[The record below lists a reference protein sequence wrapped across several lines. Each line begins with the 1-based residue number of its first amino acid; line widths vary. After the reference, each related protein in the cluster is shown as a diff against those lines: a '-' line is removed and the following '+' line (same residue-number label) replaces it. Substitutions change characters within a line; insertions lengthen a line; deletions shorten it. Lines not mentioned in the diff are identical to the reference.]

1 MIGQLYRPIVV
12 QTDHHSAPR
21 FQKVELEVIEEAG
34 YLTVCFLNTKIRP
47 MQVTDVTAIITGA
60 GRGLG
65 LAFTRAILTGG
76 GRVLMTD
83 IDSAAVEAA
92 ARVLQQEFPDRVHSQ
107 QQDVTDLASFD
118 AAFDAANRAFPSH
131 PVNVLVNNAGIGNT
145 GFYTS
150 DTAWTN
156 VIAINTTAVIRGTQ
170 PVVVNIASMAGLYPL
185 KDSPDY
191 SGSKAAVVAFS
202 RAVGMNVNKTNVR
215 VVALCPGF
223 ADTQMG
229 QAVLA
234 HAPAVVRGIG
244 GLMTPDFVASAL
256 VLRALAEQ
264 DNSGQVLVVSK
275 RGVTYHGRKLPAKL

>member
-1 MIGQLYRPIVV
+1 
-12 QTDHHSAPR
+12 
-21 FQKVELEVIEEAG
+21 
-34 YLTVCFLNTKIRP
+34 

>member
-1 MIGQLYRPIVV
+1 
-12 QTDHHSAPR
+12 
-21 FQKVELEVIEEAG
+21 
-34 YLTVCFLNTKIRP
+34 

-92 ARVLQQEFPDRVHSQ
+92 ARVLQQEFTDRVHSQ

-170 PVVVNIASMAGLYPL
+170 VGLLRLSPSRGQPVVVNIASMAGLYPL

-229 QAVLA
+229 QAVLT